1 MQFGEIFQGDFML
14 IDADT
19 IIEVYDGGMVAR
31 GKRNDGRVTAYGGR
45 QVRSLMYREADN
57 ILTVRLERE
66 HDEGV

>member
-1 MQFGEIFQGDFML
+1 MQFEEVFHSDFSL

-31 GKRNDGRVTAYGGR
+31 GKRDDGRVAAYASR
-45 QVRSLMYREADN
+45 RVKALRYIEADN

-66 HDEGV
+66 HDE